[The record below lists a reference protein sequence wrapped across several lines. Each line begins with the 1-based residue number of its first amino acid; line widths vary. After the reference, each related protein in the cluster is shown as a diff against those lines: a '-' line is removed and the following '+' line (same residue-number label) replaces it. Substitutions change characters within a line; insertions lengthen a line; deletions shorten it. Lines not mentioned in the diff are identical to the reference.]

1 MTLETGLNDS
11 APVEMSRP
19 DASRA
24 DQPPDGWRLWW
35 LAVRPRTLTISVAP
49 VVAGTALA
57 WHDSGLLDVRPFLAS
72 LAGALAIQAGTN
84 LFNDVGDA
92 LRGGDQ
98 PMRQGPPRVTALGWA
113 TPERVRRAALACFAV
128 AAVIGLYLV
137 WLGGWPI
144 AALGL
149 ASLAAGWGY
158 SGGPRPIAYT
168 ALGEMFVITFFG
180 LGAVGGTYYLQAM
193 TLTSP
198 ALITGLA
205 IGLVAAAVLL
215 ANNYRD
221 MEPDRLAGRR
231 TLAIQAGGETS
242 KLIFG
247 TLIVAPMALLASPWG
262 PPGGIITLGAAPL
275 ALMLF
280 RRFVSEPRGTAF
292 NAILASTARLQLV
305 LAVLLA
311 IGLVMVK

>member
-1 MTLETGLNDS
+1 
-11 APVEMSRP
+11 
-19 DASRA
+19 
-24 DQPPDGWRLWW
+24 
-35 LAVRPRTLTISVAP
+35 
-49 VVAGTALA
+49 
-57 WHDSGLLDVRPFLAS
+57 
-72 LAGALAIQAGTN
+72 
-84 LFNDVGDA
+84 
-92 LRGGDQ
+92 
-98 PMRQGPPRVTALGWA
+98 
-113 TPERVRRAALACFAV
+113 
-128 AAVIGLYLV
+128 
-137 WLGGWPI
+137 
-144 AALGL
+144 
-149 ASLAAGWGY
+149 
-158 SGGPRPIAYT
+158 
-168 ALGEMFVITFFG
+168 
-180 LGAVGGTYYLQAM
+180 M